1 MLTRVTYPW
10 QHSRVPYD
18 ASRPAYR
25 LHSLV
30 AALDAAADQMLVQA
44 HGTGYARFLT
54 LVTVQALERPTQA
67 DLAAARGTSAPAT
80 SRMVQALVD
89 DGLLLAERSP
99 GEGNRRTLA
108 LTSAGERFVTA
119 GGELLEDAFAR
130 LLEAAQVSEPDV
142 LAVTDPLLAVLDPEM
157 P

>member
-1 MLTRVTYPW
+1 M
-10 QHSRVPYD
+10 PYD
-18 ASRPAYR
+18 ATRPAYR

-30 AALDAAADQMLVQA
+30 SALDDAADRMLLQA
-44 HGTGYARFLT
+44 HGTGYTRFLA
-54 LVTVQALERPTQA
+54 LVTVQALDRPTQA

-99 GEGNRRTLA
+99 GDGNRRTLV
-108 LTSAGERFVTA
+108 LTPTGERFVSD
-119 GGELLEDAFAR
+119 GGELLESAFAR
-130 LLEAAQVSEPDV
+130 LLDAAGIAEPDV
-142 LAVTDPLLAVLDPEM
+142 LAVTDPLLAVLEPET

>member
-1 MLTRVTYPW
+1 M
-10 QHSRVPYD
+10 PYD

-30 AALDAAADQMLVQA
+30 SALDDVADRMLLQA
-44 HGTGYARFLT
+44 HGTGFTRFLT
-54 LVTVQALERPTQA
+54 LVSVQALERPTQA
-67 DLAAARGTSAPAT
+67 DLASARGTSAPAT

-108 LTSAGERFVTA
+108 LTSAGERFVSD
-119 GGELLEDAFAR
+119 GGELLETAFAR
-130 LLEAAQVSEPDV
+130 LLDAAGVTESAV
-142 LAVTDPLLAVLDPEM
+142 LAVTDPLLAALVPEM